1 MTWTTR
7 PRSEIGGLAAIRCGE
22 GPPVLLL
29 HGVGLRAEAWNRQ
42 IDALARRYR
51 VTAPDLPG
59 HGESPRP
66 AVPMALADYAEAALA
81 VLAEPALIVGHSMG
95 AMIALDMAVRHPE
108 MVRGVAALNAVF
120 ERDVAAAAAVEA
132 RAASLGGERAADPGP
147 TLTRWFGPDETPER
161 HACGDWLRAVD
172 PAGYKMAYAAFARV
186 RGPAREALAHLA
198 CPALF
203 MTGALEPNSTPQ
215 MSDTMARLAPR
226 GRVRIAA
233 GAAHMMPMT
242 HAGDVNAALIDLATE
257 VLP

>member
-1 MTWTTR
+1 M
-7 PRSEIGGLAAIRCGE
+7 
-22 GPPVLLL
+22 
-29 HGVGLRAEAWNRQ
+29 
-42 IDALARRYR
+42 
-51 VTAPDLPG
+51 TAPDLPG

-108 MVRGVAALNAVF
+108 MVPGVAALNAVF
-120 ERDVAAAAAVEA
+120 ERDAAAAAAVEA
-132 RAASLGGERAADPGP
+132 RAASLDGERAADPGP
-147 TLTRWFGPDETPER
+147 TLARWFGPDETPER

-172 PAGYKMAYAAFARV
+172 PAGYRMAYAAFARAQ
-186 RGPAREALAHLA
+186 GPAREALARLP
-198 CPALF
+198 CPVLF